1 MQNNRTIAAPATAI
15 GNGGIVIVRV
25 SGDDSESIMKHLF
38 LPAGHCDFISNVMYY
53 GHIVYENE
61 ILDECMAVIMR
72 SPKSYTRE
80 DVCEFH
86 LHGGTQTVK
95 NVLAALYKC
104 GVSPAEPGE
113 FTKRAFLNGRIDL
126 SQAEAVMSL
135 ISAQSNASSHAALQQ
150 LEGRAGSF
158 IKQIQSDILNMLSSI
173 EAAID
178 YPDEIDETETSEDIV
193 KECRRLTELLHSSCD
208 ERSAKALETGLDVV
222 ICGCPN
228 AGKSSLL
235 NYLLDEE
242 RAIVTEI
249 PGTTRDIVKEYT
261 VIDGIKIN
269 LSDTAGI
276 HNTEDPVEK
285 IGIDRA
291 RKAIEKADV
300 AILLIDSSMP
310 ENKQSNELRE
320 AVSSVPHIIVYSKI
334 DLLHGCDIIPDD
346 SIGISVKTGYGID
359 KLKEEILSFAGN
371 CDEIPITSMRHT
383 QLAMKTADDL
393 ENAIKTIKDTVS
405 LELCAIDLHSALNTI
420 SEITGDRVDE
430 ELLNTIF
437 SKFCVGK

>member
-1 MQNNRTIAAPATAI
+1 MQKNRTIVAPATAL
-15 GNGGIVIVRV
+15 GEGGIAIVRM
-25 SGDDSESIMKHLF
+25 SGDDSESILRRLF
-38 LPAGHCDFISNVMYY
+38 HPAGHCDFISNMLYY
-53 GHIVYENE
+53 GHIVYEGE
-61 ILDECMAVIMR
+61 VLDECMAVIMR

-86 LHGGTQTVK
+86 LHGGSQTVK
-95 NVLAALYKC
+95 NVLTAVYNC
-104 GVSPAEPGE
+104 GAFPAEPGE

-126 SQAEAVMSL
+126 SRAEAVMSL
-135 ISAQSNASSHAALQQ
+135 ISAKSTASARAALHQ
-150 LEGRAGSF
+150 LEGKAGSF
-158 IKQIQSDILNMLSSI
+158 IKQIQTDMLDMLSSI

-178 YPDEIDETETSEDIV
+178 YPDEIDETETLDDIIS
-193 KECRRLTELLHSSCD
+193 KCTSLAKLLRSSCN

-249 PGTTRDIVKEYT
+249 PGTTRDIVRDYT
-261 VIDGIKIN
+261 VINGIKIN

-276 HNTEDPVEK
+276 RSTEDPVER
-285 IGIDRA
+285 IGVEKARNAVDR
-291 RKAIEKADV
+291 ADV
-300 AILLIDSSMP
+300 ALLLIDAAAPDTS
-310 ENKQSNELRE
+310 QSGVLRKL
-320 AVSSVPHIIVYSKI
+320 VSNVPHIIVYSKI
-334 DLLHGCDIIPDD
+334 DLLHDCDIIPDD
-346 SIGISVKTGYGID
+346 GIGISVKNGHGID
-359 KLKEEILSFAGN
+359 KLKQSILSFAGQ

-383 QLAMKTADDL
+383 RLVMKAADEI
-393 ENAIKTIKDTVS
+393 ENAIVTAKNTKS
-405 LELCAIDLHSALNTI
+405 PELCAIDLHATLNTI

-430 ELLNTIF
+430 ELLDTIF